1 MVPYKY
7 DYRIYLLAKTLSC
20 LRDQV
25 KYRNQPKPLPP
36 LGCLL
41 QPQMDYVGIFNR
53 NFQDVANYYNLITN
67 EQKLDLLNYI
77 ITHNFYTFYETE
89 EGDDIL
95 DQPEPIVMSEFTS
108 DQIWSVISKH
118 IEWFFLDEHP
128 VLR

>member
-1 MVPYKY
+1 
-7 DYRIYLLAKTLSC
+7 
-20 LRDQV
+20 
-25 KYRNQPKPLPP
+25 
-36 LGCLL
+36 
-41 QPQMDYVGIFNR
+41 MDYVGIFNR

-95 DQPEPIVMSEFTS
+95 DRPYPIVMSEFTS
-108 DQIWSVISKH
+108 GQIWGVISKH
-118 IEWFFLDEHP
+118 IEDFCLEEHP